1 MMMKNIR
8 SVARENVKWV
18 EIQDGK
24 ILHST
29 PHTGPESRPRVPRSH
44 CRSEINIAAAAVP
57 RKLSAASCAS
67 LENQVPARLQP
78 LSPFMT
84 PFPRFVYK
92 WEEFFNSTSES
103 TEFLHRLRLLRL
115 CFRLYDAM
123 SAHTLQSSVPP
134 DAQVHRFQLTIIII
148 PSIQTKANMCFAFSR
163 RFPAFFCCV
172 RKNSLTLPCESRL
185 LAVFSFSPFGC
196 GRGKCFISPSD
207 FES

>member
-1 MMMKNIR
+1 MGSKFKM
-8 SVARENVKWV
+8 E
-18 EIQDGK
+18 K

-29 PHTGPESRPRVPRSH
+29 PHTGPESRPKVPRSH

-103 TEFLHRLRLLRL
+103 TEFLHRHRLLRL

-172 RKNSLTLPCESRL
+172 RKKLAHVALRESSSRRLFLFAVRLWPRKMFYISL
-185 LAVFSFSPFGC
+185 
-196 GRGKCFISPSD
+196 
-207 FES
+207 